1 MIKTAFA
8 LSLLLFSSGC
18 ATRIAGFRKPTLQ
31 QWFVPAIVEAQR
43 PAVPF
48 DSVVFLDQFPTNRQY
63 EIIGYILP
71 PPRQFDSMAH
81 MLNATRAAASLYGAD
96 AVIVSQGDK
105 ENVSG
110 WSFSGGAMA
119 ARGKSWESAQIKA
132 SVLVWKQ

>member
-1 MIKTAFA
+1 MRKTA
-8 LSLLLFSSGC
+8 LLLLSFLLSSGC
-18 ATRIAGFRKPTLQ
+18 ASRIAGFRKPTLE
-31 QWFVPAIVEAQR
+31 QWFVPAVAEAQR

-48 DSVVFLDQFPTNRQY
+48 DSVVFLDQFPTNRHY
-63 EIIGYILP
+63 EVIGYILP
-71 PPRQFDSMAH
+71 PPRDFDSMAR
-81 MLNATRAAASLYGAD
+81 MLNATRAAASLYGAN
-96 AVIVSQGDK
+96 AIIVSAGDK